1 MSTFRRAINLSA
13 EWDGAYY
20 EDENIRKFLD
30 SVADLMLSL
39 TRD

>member
-1 MSTFRRAINLSA
+1 MSTFRKAIDLSA

-20 EDENIRKFLD
+20 EDGYIQKFLD